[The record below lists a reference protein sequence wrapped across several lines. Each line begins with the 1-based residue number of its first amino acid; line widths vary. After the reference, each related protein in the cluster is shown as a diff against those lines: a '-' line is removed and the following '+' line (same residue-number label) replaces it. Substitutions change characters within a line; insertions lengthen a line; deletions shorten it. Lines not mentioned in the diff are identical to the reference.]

1 MKTWKKYL
9 FIYIPIGIFYCIINF
24 CVKKDNKT
32 PRTKFYLFND
42 LEKEY
47 YSVNDCF
54 SGKELGTIF
63 FYIDNDNLFFDIDS
77 KETSGTFLIGNYKN
91 YYNFSDIKI
100 DNIKIEKQ
108 KCKNLEFYSGKVGDW
123 YTVVIMSLD
132 NHDYHG
138 YYKSENKR
146 RYLFYLLKNGDYNFS
161 TKDVSVYDVYV
172 AFAASMTDMKYAAI
186 LE

>member
-9 FIYIPIGIFYCIINF
+9 FIYIPIGIFCCIINF

-47 YSVNDCF
+47 YSVNDFF

-77 KETSGTFLIGNYKN
+77 KETSGTFLIGEYGDS
-91 YYNFSDIKI
+91 YHYTKI
-100 DNIKIEKQ
+100 DLNNIRIEKK

-123 YTVVIMSLD
+123 HTAVVMSLD
-132 NHDYHG
+132 NNDYCD
-138 YYKSENKR
+138 YYKSDNRR